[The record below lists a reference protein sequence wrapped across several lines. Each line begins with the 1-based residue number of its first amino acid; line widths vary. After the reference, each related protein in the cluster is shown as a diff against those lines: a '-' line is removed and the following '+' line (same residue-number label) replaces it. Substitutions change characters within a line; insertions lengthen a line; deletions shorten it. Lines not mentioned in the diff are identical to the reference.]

1 MRTRNRDRRRVTD
14 AVASLLRR
22 TDEEFEASSTYDELS
37 RLAVEEWS
45 DFLIAR
51 PHRRTESLVARL
63 AAEGRRETRERPP
76 RALAIFAVA
85 VSITNDLRDV
95 FLLAEW
101 KARLARQRAEALL
114 ALRRY
119 PEALE
124 AVDSAEA
131 FLSHVRDAAAY
142 ELPFVRWIRA
152 RIFFE
157 TERLSEALNLA
168 VAVVHSFEKC
178 EDVECANQVRILVAD
193 ICAARGEIEDAN
205 SMYRELL
212 VYFEE
217 QEDEE
222 IVSLLRPKVAKCEAD
237 ATQRSR

>member
-51 PHRRTESLVARL
+51 PHRRTESFVARL

-142 ELPFVRWIRA
+142 DGWVANPARA
-152 RIFFE
+152 
-157 TERLSEALNLA
+157 AL
-168 VAVVHSFEKC
+168 HSFEKC